1 MPAGRQAFSLAPAL
15 ALALALPT
23 SPSPS
28 LLPLAL
34 GAFPKVD
41 YKLKALVIAALSHQ
55 LAGGWR
61 RETGDGR
68 QETGATSRMPA
79 SKRLLLN
86 SPILGIPNDLPSA
99 WLASS
104 FHLPWAGVDSSGV
117 CSAEG
122 VGHRWGGVSAFI
134 EF

>member
-41 YKLKALVIAALSHQ
+41 YKLKALVIAALSQQ

-61 RETGDGR
+61 RETGDGSHQSDAGKQASVIEQPHSWHPQR
-68 QETGATSRMPA
+68 LAFGMAGIFISFAMGWCGLKWSVQCRRGGA
-79 SKRLLLN
+79 K
-86 SPILGIPNDLPSA
+86 
-99 WLASS
+99 
-104 FHLPWAGVDSSGV
+104 V
-117 CSAEG
+117 G
-122 VGHRWGGVSAFI
+122 VG
-134 EF
+134 